1 MKQHYI
7 IYNTILNHNFP
18 FIHIIKSETIENIY
32 KYLIC
37 NNMNLDAYTK
47 SILVVLIV
55 LSLSISIIHF
65 ENAKAQT
72 ISSTDPNELFKEFK
86 TGKDTIQKDIQIN
99 FNQLINEVKSQL
111 NFSSVDSHLS
121 SASQNFI
128 NGRISEGLSELK
140 SANDEW
146 KNSSMTIIKIG
157 SEFISMAKNN
167 STSINDSTREIV
179 DNFGNIL
186 VNIGK
191 KIENLRIQ
199 LSD

>member
-1 MKQHYI
+1 MK
-7 IYNTILNHNFP
+7 
-18 FIHIIKSETIENIY
+18 
-32 KYLIC
+32 
-37 NNMNLDAYTK
+37 LDAYTK
-47 SILVVLIV
+47 STLAFLVI

-72 ISSTDPNELFKEFK
+72 ISSTDPKKVLKEFK
-86 TGKDTIQKDIQIN
+86 TGKDAIQNDIQIN

-111 NFSSVDSHLS
+111 NYSSVDSHLS
-121 SASQNFI
+121 LASQNFI

-140 SANDEW
+140 SANEEW

-157 SEFISMAKNN
+157 SDFISIAKNN
-167 STSINDSTREIV
+167 STSMNDSTKEIL

-186 VNIGK
+186 INSGK

-199 LSD
+199 LSN

>member
-1 MKQHYI
+1 MK
-7 IYNTILNHNFP
+7 
-18 FIHIIKSETIENIY
+18 
-32 KYLIC
+32 
-37 NNMNLDAYTK
+37 LDAYTK
-47 SILVVLIV
+47 STLAFLVI

-72 ISSTDPNELFKEFK
+72 ISSTDPKKVLKEFK
-86 TGKDTIQKDIQIN
+86 TGKDAIQNDIQIN

-121 SASQNFI
+121 LASQNFI

-140 SANDEW
+140 SANEEW

-157 SEFISMAKNN
+157 SDFISIAKNN
-167 STSINDSTREIV
+167 STSMNDSTKEIL

-186 VNIGK
+186 INIGK

>member
-1 MKQHYI
+1 MK
-7 IYNTILNHNFP
+7 
-18 FIHIIKSETIENIY
+18 
-32 KYLIC
+32 
-37 NNMNLDAYTK
+37 LDAYTK
-47 SILVVLIV
+47 STLVVLVI

-72 ISSTDPNELFKEFK
+72 ISSTDPKKLLKEFK
-86 TGKDTIQKDIQIN
+86 TGKDAIQNDIQIN

-121 SASQNFI
+121 LASQNFI

-140 SANDEW
+140 SANEEW

-157 SEFISMAKNN
+157 SDFISIAENN
-167 STSINDSTREIV
+167 STSMNDSTKEIL

-186 VNIGK
+186 INVGK

-199 LSD
+199 LSN

>member
-1 MKQHYI
+1 MK
-7 IYNTILNHNFP
+7 LN
-18 FIHIIKSETIENIY
+18 
-32 KYLIC
+32 
-37 NNMNLDAYTK
+37 AYTK
-47 SILVVLIV
+47 STLVFLIV

-65 ENAKAQT
+65 ENTKAQT
-72 ISSTDPNELFKEFK
+72 IGSTDPKELLKEFK
-86 TGKDTIQKDIQIN
+86 AGKDSIQKDIQIN

-128 NGRISEGLSELK
+128 NGKIPEGLSELK
-140 SANDEW
+140 SANEEW

-157 SEFISMAKNN
+157 GDFISMAKNN
-167 STSINDSTREIV
+167 STSTNDSTREIL

-191 KIENLRIQ
+191 KIENVRIQ

>member
-1 MKQHYI
+1 MK
-7 IYNTILNHNFP
+7 
-18 FIHIIKSETIENIY
+18 
-32 KYLIC
+32 
-37 NNMNLDAYTK
+37 LDAYTK
-47 SILVVLIV
+47 STLVVLVI

-72 ISSTDPNELFKEFK
+72 ISSTDPKKILKEFK
-86 TGKDTIQKDIQIN
+86 TGKDAIQNDIQIN

-121 SASQNFI
+121 LASQNFI

-140 SANDEW
+140 SANEEW

-157 SEFISMAKNN
+157 SDFISIAENN
-167 STSINDSTREIV
+167 STSMNNSTKEIL

-186 VNIGK
+186 INVGK
-191 KIENLRIQ
+191 KIENTRIQ
-199 LSD
+199 LSN

>member
-1 MKQHYI
+1 MK
-7 IYNTILNHNFP
+7 
-18 FIHIIKSETIENIY
+18 
-32 KYLIC
+32 
-37 NNMNLDAYTK
+37 LDAYTK
-47 SILVVLIV
+47 FTLAFLVI

-72 ISSTDPNELFKEFK
+72 ISSTDPKKVLKEFK
-86 TGKDTIQKDIQIN
+86 TGKDAIQNDIQIN

-111 NFSSVDSHLS
+111 NYSSVDSHLS
-121 SASQNFI
+121 LASQNFI

-140 SANDEW
+140 SANEEW

-157 SEFISMAKNN
+157 SDFISIAKNN
-167 STSINDSTREIV
+167 STSMNDSTKEIL

-186 VNIGK
+186 INSGK

-199 LSD
+199 LSN

>member
-1 MKQHYI
+1 MK
-7 IYNTILNHNFP
+7 
-18 FIHIIKSETIENIY
+18 
-32 KYLIC
+32 
-37 NNMNLDAYTK
+37 LDVFTK
-47 SILVVLIV
+47 PILVVLIV
-55 LSLSISIIHF
+55 LSLSVSIIHF

-72 ISSTDPNELFKEFK
+72 TSSTDPKVLFKEFK
-86 TGKDTIQKDIQIN
+86 TGKDAIQKDIQIN

-121 SASQNFI
+121 LASQNFI

-140 SANDEW
+140 SANEEW
-146 KNSSMTIIKIG
+146 KNSSMTIIRIG
-157 SEFISMAKNN
+157 SDFISLAKNN
-167 STSINDSTREIV
+167 TTSTNDSTKEIL

>member
-1 MKQHYI
+1 MK
-7 IYNTILNHNFP
+7 
-18 FIHIIKSETIENIY
+18 
-32 KYLIC
+32 
-37 NNMNLDAYTK
+37 LDAYTK
-47 SILVVLIV
+47 STLVVLVI

-72 ISSTDPNELFKEFK
+72 ISSTDPKKLLKEFK
-86 TGKDTIQKDIQIN
+86 TGKDAIQNDIQIN

-121 SASQNFI
+121 LASQNFI

-140 SANDEW
+140 SANEEW

-157 SEFISMAKNN
+157 SDFISIAENN
-167 STSINDSTREIV
+167 STSMNNSTKEIL

-186 VNIGK
+186 INVGK
-191 KIENLRIQ
+191 KIENTRIQ
-199 LSD
+199 LSN

>member
-1 MKQHYI
+1 MK
-7 IYNTILNHNFP
+7 
-18 FIHIIKSETIENIY
+18 
-32 KYLIC
+32 
-37 NNMNLDAYTK
+37 LDVYTK
-47 SILVVLIV
+47 STLVVLII

-72 ISSTDPNELFKEFK
+72 ISSSTDPKKLLKEFK
-86 TGKDTIQKDIQIN
+86 TGKDSIQKDIQIN
-99 FNQLINEVKSQL
+99 FDQLINEVKSQL

-121 SASQNFI
+121 LASQNFI
-128 NGRISEGLSELK
+128 NGKISEGLSELK
-140 SANDEW
+140 SANEEW

-157 SEFISMAKNN
+157 SDFISMAKNN
-167 STSINDSTREIV
+167 STTSMNDSTREIL

>member
-1 MKQHYI
+1 MK
-7 IYNTILNHNFP
+7 
-18 FIHIIKSETIENIY
+18 
-32 KYLIC
+32 
-37 NNMNLDAYTK
+37 LDVYTK
-47 SILVVLIV
+47 STLVVLII

-72 ISSTDPNELFKEFK
+72 ISSSTDPKKLLKEFK
-86 TGKDTIQKDIQIN
+86 TGKDSIQKDIQIN
-99 FNQLINEVKSQL
+99 FDQLINEVKSQL

-121 SASQNFI
+121 FASQNFI
-128 NGRISEGLSELK
+128 NGKISEGLSELK
-140 SANDEW
+140 SANEEW

-157 SEFISMAKNN
+157 SDFISMAKNN
-167 STSINDSTREIV
+167 STTSMNDSTREIL

-199 LSD
+199 LSN

>member
-1 MKQHYI
+1 MK
-7 IYNTILNHNFP
+7 
-18 FIHIIKSETIENIY
+18 
-32 KYLIC
+32 
-37 NNMNLDAYTK
+37 LDVHTK

-55 LSLSISIIHF
+55 LSLSISIIHI
-65 ENAKAQT
+65 ENTKAQT

-86 TGKDTIQKDIQIN
+86 TGKDAIQKDIQIN

-121 SASQNFI
+121 LASQNFI
-128 NGRISEGLSELK
+128 NGKIPEGLSELK
-140 SANDEW
+140 SANEEW

-157 SEFISMAKNN
+157 SDFISIAENN
-167 STSINDSTREIV
+167 STSMNDSTKEIL

-186 VNIGK
+186 INVGK

>member
-1 MKQHYI
+1 
-7 IYNTILNHNFP
+7 
-18 FIHIIKSETIENIY
+18 
-32 KYLIC
+32 
-37 NNMNLDAYTK
+37 MNLDLYTK

-65 ENAKAQT
+65 ENTTAQT
-72 ISSTDPNELFKEFK
+72 IASSTDPKEVLKEFK
-86 TGKDTIQKDIQIN
+86 AGKDTIQKDIQIN

-121 SASQNFI
+121 LASQNFI
-128 NGRISEGLSELK
+128 NGRISEALSELK
-140 SANDEW
+140 SANEEW

-167 STSINDSTREIV
+167 STSMNDSTREIV

>member
-1 MKQHYI
+1 MNSDVY
-7 IYNTILNHNFP
+7 
-18 FIHIIKSETIENIY
+18 IKST
-32 KYLIC
+32 L
-37 NNMNLDAYTK
+37 L
-47 SILVVLIV
+47 VLIV

-72 ISSTDPNELFKEFK
+72 IASSTDAKELLKEFK

-121 SASQNFI
+121 LASQNFI
-128 NGRISEGLSELK
+128 NGRISEGLAELK
-140 SANDEW
+140 SANGEW

-157 SEFISMAKNN
+157 SDFISMAKNN
-167 STSINDSTREIV
+167 STSMNDSTREIL
-179 DNFGNIL
+179 DNFGNTL

-199 LSD
+199 LSN

>member
-1 MKQHYI
+1 
-7 IYNTILNHNFP
+7 
-18 FIHIIKSETIENIY
+18 
-32 KYLIC
+32 
-37 NNMNLDAYTK
+37 MNLDVYTK
-47 SILVVLIV
+47 SILVVLII

-86 TGKDTIQKDIQIN
+86 T
-99 FNQLINEVKSQL
+99 EL

-121 SASQNFI
+121 LASQNFI

-140 SANDEW
+140 SANEEW

-167 STSINDSTREIV
+167 STSMNDSTREIV

>member
-1 MKQHYI
+1 MKI
-7 IYNTILNHNFP
+7 
-18 FIHIIKSETIENIY
+18 
-32 KYLIC
+32 
-37 NNMNLDAYTK
+37 DAYTK
-47 SILVVLIV
+47 STLVFLIV

-65 ENAKAQT
+65 KNTKAQT
-72 ISSTDPNELFKEFK
+72 IASSTDPKELLKEFK
-86 TGKDTIQKDIQIN
+86 AGKDAIQNDIQTN

-111 NFSSVDSHLS
+111 NFTSVDSHLS

-140 SANDEW
+140 SANEEW

-157 SEFISMAKNN
+157 SDFISVAKNN
-167 STSINDSTREIV
+167 STSTNDSTREIL

>member
-1 MKQHYI
+1 MK
-7 IYNTILNHNFP
+7 
-18 FIHIIKSETIENIY
+18 
-32 KYLIC
+32 
-37 NNMNLDAYTK
+37 LDAYTK
-47 SILVVLIV
+47 STLVFLIV

-65 ENAKAQT
+65 ENTKAQT
-72 ISSTDPNELFKEFK
+72 IGSTDPKELLKEFK
-86 TGKDTIQKDIQIN
+86 TGKDAIQNDIQTN

-121 SASQNFI
+121 LASQNFI
-128 NGRISEGLSELK
+128 NGKISEGLSELK
-140 SANDEW
+140 SANEEW

-157 SEFISMAKNN
+157 SDFISIAKNN
-167 STSINDSTREIV
+167 STSTNDSTREIL

-191 KIENLRIQ
+191 KIEKLRIQ

>member
-1 MKQHYI
+1 MKPDM
-7 IYNTILNHNFP
+7 N
-18 FIHIIKSETIENIY
+18 IES
-32 KYLIC
+32 
-37 NNMNLDAYTK
+37 T
-47 SILVVLIV
+47 LVVLIV
-55 LSLSISIIHF
+55 LTLSVTIAQF
-65 ENAKAQT
+65 EYANAQT
-72 ISSTDPNELFKEFK
+72 ISSTDPKELIKEFK
-86 TGKDTIQKDIQIN
+86 TGKDIIQNDIQVY

-121 SASQNFI
+121 LASQHLV

-157 SEFISMAKNN
+157 SDFISMAKNN
-167 STSINDSTREIV
+167 STSMNNNTKEIL

-186 VNIGK
+186 INIGK
-191 KIENLRIQ
+191 KIENFRIQ

>member
-1 MKQHYI
+1 MKLY
-7 IYNTILNHNFP
+7 
-18 FIHIIKSETIENIY
+18 
-32 KYLIC
+32 
-37 NNMNLDAYTK
+37 AYTK
-47 SILVVLIV
+47 STLVFLIV

-72 ISSTDPNELFKEFK
+72 IASSTDPKEVLKEFK
-86 TGKDTIQKDIQIN
+86 TGKDAIQNDIQLN

-121 SASQNFI
+121 LASQNFI

-140 SANDEW
+140 SANEEW

-157 SEFISMAKNN
+157 SDFISIAKNN
-167 STSINDSTREIV
+167 STSMNDSTKEIL

-186 VNIGK
+186 INIGK
-191 KIENLRIQ
+191 KIENFRIQ
-199 LSD
+199 LSN